1 MSCIDLSF
9 CSNQNTISN
18 YRVDVSIFVKCH
30 HNIIFGTINIR
41 VSPHPGY
48 VNDVWNYSQANVEK
62 IKDVISNFNWSKVL
76 ANLCVEGQVRH
87 FNKTLLNVFRN
98 YIPNITST
106 SLD

>member
-1 MSCIDLSF
+1 MSCTDLSF

-48 VNDVWNYSQANVEK
+48 VNDVWNYSQANVEN
-62 IKDVISNFNWSKVL
+62 IKTAISNFNWSKRFE
-76 ANLCVEGQVRH
+76 NLSVDRKVEH
-87 FNKTLLNVFRN
+87 LNETLLYIFRN
-98 YIPNITST
+98 YIPS
-106 SLD
+106 